1 MSTPVSS
8 APTALP
14 YETAARYWL
23 AYQSG
28 LSLRR
33 AKNLLAPLHSQ
44 SLYEI
49 LSEPPELWGVALNL
63 TPEER
68 QRLETSYDFL
78 TPTIHKLADWQK
90 RGVHLLHWDEAAYPP
105 TLAAHLRP
113 EQRPL
118 FVSYCGDPGLFE
130 LPTILALAGDPP
142 DADAS
147 VWTIET
153 LLSLAD
159 ESALPL
165 AIARHGLDADI
176 VRALLAAEAPFALV
190 LTQGLA
196 AYQPPAALAGALA
209 AGRALLLS
217 PFRPDQTSDD
227 ALGALLPHA
236 AAFAQAFANAL
247 LIITPPHP
255 SDLLPEQPCFL
266 RPGLPKTLGCQTY
279 YTDPEDLFLRLAEI
293 PAAAAAANLSFS
305 PEPPPPPPPPP
316 PPAPDPETLI
326 ARLSELGHVPEAM
339 KERLRGGR
347 E

>member
-1 MSTPVSS
+1 MSTPAS
-8 APTALP
+8 ADASPFL
-14 YETAARYWL
+14 ETAARYWL
-23 AYQSG
+23 AYESG

-49 LSEPPELWGVALNL
+49 LSEPPELWSVALHL

-68 QRLETSYDFL
+68 QRLESTYDFL
-78 TPTIHKLADWQK
+78 TLTAQKLAAWQ
-90 RGVHLLHWDEAAYPP
+90 RLGVHLLRWDEAGYPP
-105 TLAAHLRP
+105 TLATHLRP

-118 FVSYCGDPGLFE
+118 FLSYCGDPSLFE

-147 VWTIET
+147 IWTIET
-153 LLSLAD
+153 HLALAD

-165 AIARHGLDADI
+165 AIARPGLDAD
-176 VRALLAAEAPFALV
+176 VARALLAAQAPFALV
-190 LTQGLA
+190 LAQGLST
-196 AYQPPAALAGALA
+196 YQPPVALADALA

-236 AAFAQAFANAL
+236 AAFAQALANAL

-255 SDLLPEQPCFL
+255 ADLLPEQPCFL

-279 YTDPEDLFLRLAEI
+279 YTDPEDLFLRLAET
-293 PAAAAAANLSFS
+293 PAAAAAANLSFPS
-305 PEPPPPPPPPP
+305 EPPPPPPPPSP
-316 PPAPDPETLI
+316 PGPDPETLI

-347 E
+347 K